1 MSSSQ
6 HLRRTSRANIQ
17 IINRDIEDND
27 SSTSEPLLPS
37 DKQSKES
44 EGSASIGSCVA
55 NLANTTG
62 MLAMPDV
69 LSSTGIIPGMI
80 LILFCAFMSSFGL
93 YLLSLCSDKLPPRSA
108 SFNAIAKITYPTA
121 AMYFDL
127 AIALKCFG
135 VSISYLL
142 ILGQLVPPLVTSFF
156 HHLTPSQVD
165 PPSWLLSRHFW
176 ITVFVILLSPLA
188 SMRQLNSLRHTSYV
202 SIFSAGYLLL
212 IVVLCAVHSPIPL
225 PPAGNVSLG
234 RFDASAI
241 SKFPVLV
248 FAFTCAQNFFPVKN
262 ELQSN
267 TRSRTTTVIG
277 SSIGV
282 ASGLYE
288 IIGVLGYVTFGDN
301 VNSNVM
307 SMYPETKM
315 TSDTSIFIS
324 FGRLAIVILVLSSYP
339 LQVHPCRNSLDKVI
353 RTKSEKEKALASQ
366 DEDSEDD
373 EIIKHPPSKT
383 KHTILTISILLLT
396 WAVSMVVTQL
406 DKVLAFVGS
415 TGSTIISFILPGL
428 FYRAL
433 TLNDDEPSRKWLRVG
448 SRLLI
453 FYGASV
459 MIFCLAFNFYELF
472 TNSTSTFV

>member
-262 ELQSN
+262 ELRSN

-307 SMYPETKM
+307 SMYP
-315 TSDTSIFIS
+315 DTSIFIS